1 MGYTMVILFVLAM
14 VYAYFWYRVH
24 GYRRYCTSNVS
35 LRGKTVIV
43 TGGNSGIGKETA
55 IDLARR
61 GARVIL
67 ACRNP
72 NLAEEAVKE
81 VSKRSKS
88 TNVTYRH
95 LDLNSLESVRNF
107 ATGFLE
113 EEERLDILVNNAGI
127 TGGYPYYNMVPPKRT
142 VDGFEYVCGTNHFGH
157 FLLTLLLLE
166 RLKKCS
172 PSRVVMVSSNYYEH
186 IQTAIDFKPK
196 SPDGLRYPGL
206 NDYAY
211 SKAANVMF
219 TRELAR
225 RLKGTGVTAYSVHP
239 GNVNTNIIVENNP
252 RHVWISPIIWLL
264 LLSERTGAQ
273 GSIHCAVDES
283 ITDLSGSYFEN
294 CQPRP
299 LRSSVVK
306 DDAMC
311 KKLWEVSCQAVG
323 IEDAD

>member
-1 MGYTMVILFVLAM
+1 MLYV
-14 VYAYFWYRVH
+14 YFWYRVH
-24 GYRRYCTSNVS
+24 GYRRYCTSSIS
-35 LRGKTVIV
+35 LCGKTVIV

-113 EEERLDILVNNAGI
+113 EEERLDILVNNAGKA
-127 TGGYPYYNMVPPKRT
+127 TLTSGGVT
-142 VDGFEYVCGTNHFGH
+142 VDGFESVFGINHFGH

-172 PSRVVMVSSNYYEH
+172 PSRVVMVTSNFYEYV
-186 IQTAIDFKPK
+186 TAIDFKPK

-225 RLKGTGVTAYSVHP
+225 RLKGTEVTAYSVHP
-239 GNVNTNIIVENNP
+239 GFVYTNITVK
-252 RHVWISPIIWLL
+252 S
-264 LLSERTGAQ
+264 AQ
-273 GSIHCAVDES
+273 GNIHCAVDES
-283 ITDLSGSYFEN
+283 ITDLSGSLSTTPTKVFGSKRRCY
-294 CQPRP
+294 
-299 LRSSVVK
+299 V
-306 DDAMC
+306 
-311 KKLWEVSCQAVG
+311 
-323 IEDAD
+323 